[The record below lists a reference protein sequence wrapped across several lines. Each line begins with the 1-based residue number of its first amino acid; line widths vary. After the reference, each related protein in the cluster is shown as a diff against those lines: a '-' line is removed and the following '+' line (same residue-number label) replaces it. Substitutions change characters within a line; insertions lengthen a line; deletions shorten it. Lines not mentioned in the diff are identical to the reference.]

1 MLHELAHLLDAAV
14 GLDLLQHVQAGF
26 VGATVGRAPQAGYAS
41 RDGSEG
47 VGARRTAQ
55 THGGSR
61 SVLLVVSVQDE
72 DAVQRALDHR
82 VHLVLFARIAEHHA
96 HEVACIRQI
105 VLGVH
110 VGLAHTV
117 LVCHG
122 NQRRHLGDQADRS
135 DFAVLWV
142 MDVGAVMV
150 ESRHAAHQTGQ
161 HSHGVCI
168 AAEATQEELHLLV
181 DHGVLGHALFEFR
194 LLRCVRQF
202 TVQQQVAGFQEVA
215 VLGQLF
221 DGITTVQ
228 QLTLVA
234 VDVGDG
240 GLAGGC
246 GEEAGVISKHAR
258 LAVQL
263 ADIDH
268 VWTDSALVHRQLNA
282 RSSVAE

>member
-1 MLHELAHLLDAAV
+1 
-14 GLDLLQHVQAGF
+14 
-26 VGATVGRAPQAGYAS
+26 
-41 RDGSEG
+41 
-47 VGARRTAQ
+47 
-55 THGGSR
+55 
-61 SVLLVVSVQDE
+61 
-72 DAVQRALDHR
+72 
-82 VHLVLFARIAEHHA
+82 
-96 HEVACIRQI
+96 
-105 VLGVH
+105 
-110 VGLAHTV
+110 
-117 LVCHG
+117 
-122 NQRRHLGDQADRS
+122 
-135 DFAVLWV
+135 

-234 VDVGDG
+234 VDVPDWPYS
-240 GLAGGC
+240 LR
-246 GEEAGVISKHAR
+246 ISITSGPTVPWYTGSSTLGAPLLNDR
-258 LAVQL
+258 VALL
-263 ADIDH
+263 
-268 VWTDSALVHRQLNA
+268 SASFISNFLL
-282 RSSVAE
+282 